1 MKELE
6 VVAGIVICDDEIL
19 CMQRNQAKYDY
30 IFFKFEF
37 PGGKIEPGE
46 SPTEA
51 LRRELIEELDID
63 LNIGEKDYFLFVQHA
78 YPDFKIKLHSYVC
91 RVTSK
96 EFRLKEHKAFQWL
109 KVSAIGELDWLEAD
123 RPVLEKLQ
131 YFEIGGTQYA

>member
-30 IFFKFEF
+30 ISFKFEF

-51 LRRELIEELDID
+51 LRRELIEELEMKVVVSE
-63 LNIGEKDYFLFVQHA
+63 NNFFMNVKYS
-78 YPDFKIKLHSYVC
+78 YPDFRINMYSYICKVK
-91 RVTSK
+91 SK
-96 EFRLKEHKAFQWL
+96 DFKVKEHYSYIWL
-109 KVSAIGELDWLEAD
+109 KKAEIDKLDWLPAD
-123 RPVLEKLQ
+123 EPIVKKLKELEIWGL
-131 YFEIGGTQYA
+131 